1 MKTYRIVR
9 TYTREELEWCRSP
22 RIIARGL
29 SLAAAK
35 AHCRDPQTHHLA
47 EDGSVEWFDGFEED
61 R

>member
-9 TYTREELEWCRSP
+9 YYEKDKDSQV
-22 RIIARGL
+22 IARGL
-29 SLAAAK
+29 SLAAAQV
-35 AHCRDPQTHHLA
+35 HCRDPQTHHLA